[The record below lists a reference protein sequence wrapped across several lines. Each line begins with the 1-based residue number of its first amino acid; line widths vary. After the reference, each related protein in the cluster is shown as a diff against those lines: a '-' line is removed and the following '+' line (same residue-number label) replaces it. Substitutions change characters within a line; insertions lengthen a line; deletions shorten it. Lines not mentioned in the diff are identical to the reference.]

1 MTIVFQNVQSVL
13 CSDVNLRKNGVEEQ
27 MIYISPFSER
37 DKWIVLWESK
47 LNEKHFQYRK
57 YSVVYSNDFKES
69 DLKKTWLS

>member
-1 MTIVFQNVQSVL
+1 ML
-13 CSDVNLRKNGVEEQ
+13 CSDVNLQKNGVDEQ

-37 DKWIVLWESK
+37 DKWIILLESK
-47 LNEKHFQYRK
+47 LKEKYFQYRK